1 MGLRMENRGQRGG
14 GYKNPIQR
22 RKLPKKEG
30 IGHFADLRGTLM
42 HTMSEFR
49 YLNINKPMSILFNP
63 QKIKSKVNFICHT
76 DFIKEIFRTTAFI
89 QM

>member
-1 MGLRMENRGQRGG
+1 MGLRMKNREGE

-42 HTMSEFR
+42 HTMSELR
-49 YLNINKPMSILFNP
+49 YLNINKPMSVLFNP
-63 QKIKSKVNFICHT
+63 
-76 DFIKEIFRTTAFI
+76 
-89 QM
+89 

>member
-1 MGLRMENRGQRGG
+1 MKNRGQRG

-76 DFIKEIFRTTAFI
+76 DFIK
-89 QM
+89 

>member
-1 MGLRMENRGQRGG
+1 MGFRMKNVGGRGG

-42 HTMSEFR
+42 HTMSELR

-63 QKIKSKVNFICHT
+63 
-76 DFIKEIFRTTAFI
+76 
-89 QM
+89 